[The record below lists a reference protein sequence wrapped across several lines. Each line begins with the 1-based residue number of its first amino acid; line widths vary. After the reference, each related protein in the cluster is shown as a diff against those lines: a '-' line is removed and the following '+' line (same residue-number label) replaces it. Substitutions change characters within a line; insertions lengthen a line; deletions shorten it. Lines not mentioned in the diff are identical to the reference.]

1 MYGICNA
8 ASVTWPRNGGLSLCF
23 AVRFNPNIQDL
34 VEDLSN
40 IIIVYCVL
48 GAISRA
54 AFDHLSEILLQVFI
68 VYQLIK
74 ILFCSH

>member
-8 ASVTWPRNGGLSLCF
+8 ASVTWPRNGGF

-68 VYQLIK
+68 VYQLI
-74 ILFCSH
+74 

>member
-34 VEDLSN
+34 VEDLS
-40 IIIVYCVL
+40 IIITVHCVL
-48 GAISRA
+48 VAISSA

-68 VYQLIK
+68 VYQLI
-74 ILFCSH
+74 